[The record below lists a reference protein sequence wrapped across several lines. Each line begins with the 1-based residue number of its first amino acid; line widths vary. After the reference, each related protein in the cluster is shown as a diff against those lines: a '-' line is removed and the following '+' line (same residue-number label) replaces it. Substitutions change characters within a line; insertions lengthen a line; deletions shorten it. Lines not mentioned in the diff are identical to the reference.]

1 MVVMAFKRPVR
12 AESSNLTSVVR
23 NIKKFVTYLDTRK
36 VTYLNWTIFQT
47 SDEWVKAFK
56 ETQPQGRLDM

>member
-12 AESSNLTSVVR
+12 IENSNLTSVVK
-23 NIKKFVTYLDTRK
+23 NIRKFVTYLDTRK

-47 SDEWVKAFK
+47 SDEWVKVFK
-56 ETQPQGRLDM
+56 ETQPQGRWDM

>member
-1 MVVMAFKRPVR
+1 MVLMAFKRPVR
-12 AESSNLTSVVR
+12 VESSNLTSVVR

-47 SDEWVKAFK
+47 SDEWVKAFE